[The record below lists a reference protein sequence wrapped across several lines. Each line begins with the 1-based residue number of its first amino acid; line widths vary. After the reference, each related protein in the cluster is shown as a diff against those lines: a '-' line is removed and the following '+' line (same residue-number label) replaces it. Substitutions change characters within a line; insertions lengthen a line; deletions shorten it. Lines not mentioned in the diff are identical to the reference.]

1 MIHGFRKIVGL
12 TMISRIL
19 GMLRDAAFAHFFG
32 ANWLM
37 TAWTMGFKIPN
48 LSRRLFGEGAATASF
63 IPIYSEQLHAAP
75 EDASKLAS
83 TVICVIAAVL
93 SGIVLVGEL
102 VIWAI
107 YAFAET
113 RPGPRLGLALCAIML
128 PYMVL
133 VFSVAILAGILQ
145 VHRRFG
151 PPAAA
156 PIVLNVFVIGG
167 LFFSGWVLKLR
178 PEQQPFF
185 VAFCVVAA
193 GLAQVCLQIPFLRA
207 SGVRLRFAWL
217 THMESFRRVMLL
229 MLPMVVGLT
238 VTQLN
243 TLLDD
248 LTALCFMT
256 EQGHPLGY
264 GSPSYLY
271 YAQRLYQVPL
281 GVLGISLATAIFPVM
296 SANAAQGDTKA
307 LAGTIA
313 RGLRAVVFTAVP
325 ATAGIVLV
333 ARPMV
338 SAIFEHGQFS
348 AKDTPLVALTLV
360 FYALG
365 LCGYFAQQIMTRAYY
380 ALQDSR
386 TPAMSALV
394 ALTANLL
401 LNLALMWRLGTAGL
415 AAATAISAY
424 VQVLFLARG
433 LSRRFDTSVWHGML
447 PTFLKTVAASA
458 FMLLVGCSLL
468 CLSRFLPLSREFD
481 MIRLVLVVP
490 IGAGCY
496 LFAARKLRAESLSL
510 VFKSKA

>member
-1 MIHGFRKIVGL
+1 MV
-12 TMISRIL
+12 SRVL

-63 IPIYSEQLHAAP
+63 IPIYSEQLHVDP

-83 TVICVIAAVL
+83 TVICVVAAVL

-102 VIWAI
+102 VIWSV
-107 YAFAET
+107 YAFGEP

-156 PIVLNVFVIGG
+156 PIVLNVFVISG

-185 VAFCVVAA
+185 VAVCVVAA
-193 GLAQVCLQIPFLRA
+193 GLAQVCLQLPSLRA
-207 SGVRLRFAWL
+207 SGVYLRFSWHVRMA
-217 THMESFRRVMLL
+217 SFRRVMLL
-229 MLPMVVGLT
+229 MMPMVVGLT

-248 LTALCFMT
+248 LTALCFMNAH
-256 EQGHPLGY
+256 GHPLGY
-264 GSPSYLY
+264 GAPSYLY

-313 RGLRAVVFTAVP
+313 RGLRVVVFIATP
-325 ATAGIVLV
+325 ATAGIILV
-333 ARPMV
+333 ARPLV
-338 SAIFEHGQFS
+338 SAIFQHGQFS
-348 AKDTPLVALTLV
+348 AEDTPLVALTLI

-365 LCGYFAQQIMTRAYY
+365 LCAYFAQQIMTRAYY
-380 ALQDSR
+380 ALQNAR
-386 TPAMSALV
+386 TPAKSALI
-394 ALTANLL
+394 ALTVNLL
-401 LNLALMWRLGTAGL
+401 LNLAFVWRLGTAGL
-415 AAATAISAY
+415 AAATAMSAY
-424 VQVLFLARG
+424 VQVFFLARG
-433 LSRRFDTSVWHGML
+433 LGRSFDTSVWRGMSR
-447 PTFLKTVAASA
+447 TILKTATATA
-458 FMLLVGCSLL
+458 FMLLIGCSLL
-468 CLSRFLPLSREFD
+468 YLSRCLPCSRRFD
-481 MIRLVLVVP
+481 LIRLALLVP
-490 IGAGCY
+490 IGAGSY
-496 LFAARKLRAESLSL
+496 LFVARALRAESLSL
-510 VFKSKA
+510 VWKSKN